1 MIAWATMANGLATAL
16 AQIFPALN
24 HRPAQIAVMSGII
37 IGLSMI
43 NILGVNFSKIINNIA
58 TVGKV
63 IPLILFIVVG
73 IFFVKIS
80 NFHPIV
86 PANFSNQ
93 NFGAA
98 ALLIFYAFT
107 GFESIAVASE
117 DMENP
122 QKSLPR
128 AIISV
133 MTIVSIF
140 YVLIQIVSIGVLG
153 PQLSKVTTPIQAA
166 MTQFMGSGGL
176 VIVALGEI
184 ISISGINIASS
195 FITPRSAVALADDGL
210 LPAFMK
216 KRNKRGVPVWTII
229 ITALITLPIA
239 LSGSFTTLAAI
250 SVVSRFAQYLP
261 TILAVLVFRKT
272 KKDAPRAFKIPF
284 GPIIPIIAIFVSLW
298 LLSKASLHN
307 LIWGFGGLVI
317 AIPFYFIMKYL
328 NRKHSTNNNN

>member
-1 MIAWATMANGLATAL
+1 MRNYKCNDNCFYFLCID
-16 AQIFPALN
+16 
-24 HRPAQIAVMSGII
+24 
-37 IGLSMI
+37 
-43 NILGVNFSKIINNIA
+43 
-58 TVGKV
+58 
-63 IPLILFIVVG
+63 
-73 IFFVKIS
+73 S
-80 NFHPIV
+80 NCF
-86 PANFSNQ
+86 NW
-93 NFGAA
+93 
-98 ALLIFYAFT
+98 
-107 GFESIAVASE
+107 SI
-117 DMENP
+117 
-122 QKSLPR
+122 R
-128 AIISV
+128 
-133 MTIVSIF
+133 
-140 YVLIQIVSIGVLG
+140 
-153 PQLSKVTTPIQAA
+153 QLSKVTTPIQAA
-166 MTQFMGSGGL
+166 MMQFMGSGGL

-216 KRNKRGVPVWTII
+216 KRNKRGVPVWAII